1 MMKKSTTL
9 LNLLVMA
16 NTIIAEGRFKG
27 FPKKMFM
34 LFRNASFR
42 VKIFII
48 LYIAILLPTIMVG
61 AISYKRSELAIT
73 DQTSRVVTSSLN
85 FAIQNI
91 DSSLELVVG
100 MSDLIL
106 KDSRFTS
113 AVSVKHKFGEDE
125 KIQKYAGV
133 RELFSYILS
142 MIEARNILE
151 GMDSFYVYITNQ
163 NTIIDS
169 KSTFYEQVNESNVEF
184 IRNSKSEEFKDKWFV
199 CDPVNY
205 FTINNVNSKLAGG
218 KVITYNRIFKDENN
232 VLAVLAINVNEN
244 FLSEY
249 YKKIQTGIPGEFL
262 VMDNEETIIAHS
274 DKSIIGKRI
283 EENSEINKRISKMN
297 RENGSFFFRINGQD
311 QFLIYSISKYTGW
324 RYVVMVPASE
334 IYTKIGEIQEFFT
347 IIISIIAFMV
357 LGITIL
363 LSNIFYKPLEK
374 LVSAMQMIENR
385 NLDVRIDDK
394 RADEYQRVYKGF
406 NDMVSELK
414 RLIKDLTN
422 EKILKK
428 EAEIKLLQ
436 AQINP
441 HFLYNTLESI
451 HSIAK
456 IKKVEEIALMVS
468 ALSKF
473 YRISLSGGKDI
484 VTLKEAVELVKDY
497 LTIQNIRF
505 KGKIS
510 YYFDISDELMRYRV
524 PKLILQPIVENSI
537 YHGIERSKGNGILN
551 IYGMLDKSNLNLVV
565 EDNGVGI
572 EKESLEELQRSIEDD
587 SFENSKNF
595 ALKNLNQQIKL
606 KYGPN
611 YGLSIKSEYGKGT
624 CVTIRLPAI

>member
-1 MMKKSTTL
+1 
-9 LNLLVMA
+9 
-16 NTIIAEGRFKG
+16 
-27 FPKKMFM
+27 MFM

-48 LYIAILLPTIMVG
+48 IYIAILLPTVMVG
-61 AISYKRSELAIT
+61 TVLYKRSELAIT

-113 AVSVKHKFGEDE
+113 AVSVKHKLEEKE

-133 RELFSYILS
+133 RELFSYVLS
-142 MIEARNILE
+142 MISARNILE

-169 KSTFYEQVNESNVEF
+169 KSTFYEEINESNVEF
-184 IRNSKSEEFKDKWFV
+184 IRNSKSEEYNGKWFV

-205 FTINNVNSKLAGG
+205 FTINNINSKLAGG
-218 KVITYNRIFKDENN
+218 KVITYNRVLKERDN

-262 VMDNEETIIAHS
+262 VMDNDETIIAHS
-274 DKSIIGKRI
+274 DKSVIGKKLKG
-283 EENSEINKRISKMN
+283 NSELNNRISKMN

-324 RYVVMVPASE
+324 RYIVMVPASE
-334 IYTKIGEIQEFFT
+334 MHSKIGEMQEFFT

-385 NLDVRIDDK
+385 NLDVKIDDK

-468 ALSKF
+468 SLSKF
-473 YRISLSGGKDI
+473 YRIRLSGGKDI

-510 YYFDISDELMRYRV
+510 YNFDISDELMKYKV
-524 PKLILQPIVENSI
+524 PKLILQPVVENSI
-537 YHGIERSKGNGILN
+537 YHGIERRKGNGILN
-551 IYGMLDKSNLNLVV
+551 IYGMLEKNDLNLVV

-572 EKESLEELQRSIEDD
+572 EKESLEELQKSIEDE
-587 SFENSKNF
+587 SFEDSKNF

-606 KYGPN
+606 KYGQN
-611 YGLSIKSEYGKGT
+611 YGLSIKSEYGQGT
-624 CVTIRLPAI
+624 CVTIRLPAV

>member
-1 MMKKSTTL
+1 
-9 LNLLVMA
+9 
-16 NTIIAEGRFKG
+16 
-27 FPKKMFM
+27 
-34 LFRNASFR
+34 
-42 VKIFII
+42 
-48 LYIAILLPTIMVG
+48 
-61 AISYKRSELAIT
+61 
-73 DQTSRVVTSSLN
+73 
-85 FAIQNI
+85 
-91 DSSLELVVG
+91 
-100 MSDLIL
+100 
-106 KDSRFTS
+106 
-113 AVSVKHKFGEDE
+113 
-125 KIQKYAGV
+125 
-133 RELFSYILS
+133 
-142 MIEARNILE
+142 
-151 GMDSFYVYITNQ
+151 
-163 NTIIDS
+163 
-169 KSTFYEQVNESNVEF
+169 
-184 IRNSKSEEFKDKWFV
+184 
-199 CDPVNY
+199 
-205 FTINNVNSKLAGG
+205 
-218 KVITYNRIFKDENN
+218 
-232 VLAVLAINVNEN
+232 
-244 FLSEY
+244 
-249 YKKIQTGIPGEFL
+249 
-262 VMDNEETIIAHS
+262 
-274 DKSIIGKRI
+274 
-283 EENSEINKRISKMN
+283 
-297 RENGSFFFRINGQD
+297 
-311 QFLIYSISKYTGW
+311 
-324 RYVVMVPASE
+324 
-334 IYTKIGEIQEFFT
+334 
-347 IIISIIAFMV
+347 MV

>member
-1 MMKKSTTL
+1 M
-9 LNLLVMA
+9 
-16 NTIIAEGRFKG
+16 
-27 FPKKMFM
+27 
-34 LFRNASFR
+34 
-42 VKIFII
+42 
-48 LYIAILLPTIMVG
+48 
-61 AISYKRSELAIT
+61 
-73 DQTSRVVTSSLN
+73 
-85 FAIQNI
+85 
-91 DSSLELVVG
+91 
-100 MSDLIL
+100 
-106 KDSRFTS
+106 
-113 AVSVKHKFGEDE
+113 
-125 KIQKYAGV
+125 
-133 RELFSYILS
+133 
-142 MIEARNILE
+142 
-151 GMDSFYVYITNQ
+151 
-163 NTIIDS
+163 
-169 KSTFYEQVNESNVEF
+169 
-184 IRNSKSEEFKDKWFV
+184 
-199 CDPVNY
+199 
-205 FTINNVNSKLAGG
+205 
-218 KVITYNRIFKDENN
+218 
-232 VLAVLAINVNEN
+232 
-244 FLSEY
+244 
-249 YKKIQTGIPGEFL
+249 
-262 VMDNEETIIAHS
+262 
-274 DKSIIGKRI
+274 
-283 EENSEINKRISKMN
+283 
-297 RENGSFFFRINGQD
+297 
-311 QFLIYSISKYTGW
+311 
-324 RYVVMVPASE
+324 
-334 IYTKIGEIQEFFT
+334 QEFFT
-347 IIISIIAFMV
+347 ISISIIAFMV

-456 IKKVEEIALMVS
+456 IKKVDEIALMVS

-510 YYFDISDELMRYRV
+510 YNFDISDELLKYKV

-551 IYGMLDKSNLNLVV
+551 IYGMLENNDLNLIV

-572 EKESLEELQRSIEDD
+572 KKESLEELQRSIEDE
-587 SFENSKNF
+587 SFEDSKNF

-606 KYGPN
+606 KYGQN

-624 CVTIRLPAI
+624 CVTIRLPAVSI